1 MAFDS
6 RNRGYVRWLPSLLM
20 NKQALVQ
27 ELSAG
32 VFSSSVTGRDSEIG
46 VDIIAA
52 VRSGKNRVH
61 GQ

>member
-52 VRSGKNRVH
+52 VRGGKNRVH